1 MISTSFLIA
10 MSVHCQTPREENK
23 LIEEGHDWWIIRNPS
38 TMYLKMLAWLFCN
51 QSLHTQDRE
60 KKKLGPRGSV
70 YLGVSVLRIES
81 QLLWSSIGTTEGTSA
96 WVKDNT
102 FHEHCSKC
110 HLPSQGLRG
119 SVHGNWS
126 MEGLFLRSWNQCEN
140 VYATKMFNPA
150 ELQTYFIFFFKKW
163 VATGCLDR
171 QQAQSLFLIFIEKV
185 YDVLLL
191 LFPSVL
197 ELTHPPF
204 FKTVAPPLNWSGNV
218 CLYLA
223 CLAKQLIWGLF

>member
-10 MSVHCQTPREENK
+10 MSVHCQMPREENK
-23 LIEEGHDWWIIRNPS
+23 FIEEVHDWWIIWNPS

-51 QSLHTQDRE
+51 QSLCTQDRE

-163 VATGCLDR
+163 VAMGCLDR
-171 QQAQSLFLIFIEKV
+171 QQAQSLFYFLTLIEKL
-185 YDVLLL
+185 YDDLLL
-191 LFPSVL
+191 PVLFLSVL
-197 ELTHPPF
+197 VLTPPPF
-204 FKTVAPPLNWSGNV
+204 FQIVPPPLNWSGNFV
-218 CLYLA
+218 C
-223 CLAKQLIWGLF
+223 I